1 MFEQDMHTEF
11 VETRVAQLRRAWPA
25 AEAPA
30 RHALGEWLIRLGRRL
45 APEPKRSRSALAHE
59 ALPRC

>member
-1 MFEQDMHTEF
+1 MFEQEMHTEF
-11 VETRVAQLRRAWPA
+11 VKTRIAQLQRDWPA
-25 AEAPA
+25 TPA
-30 RHALGEWLIRLGRRL
+30 RHAVGEWLIRLGLRL